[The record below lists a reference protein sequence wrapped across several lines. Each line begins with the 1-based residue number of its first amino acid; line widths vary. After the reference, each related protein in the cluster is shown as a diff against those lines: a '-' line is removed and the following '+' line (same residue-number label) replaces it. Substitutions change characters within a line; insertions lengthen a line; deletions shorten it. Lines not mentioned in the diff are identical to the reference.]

1 MDSVRERLE
10 GRDAPSSLTYFMVEN
25 AKCSTFDLTI
35 NVITREIKLK
45 NKTIVQLNRI
55 LVDLLPKLVQYERV
69 QIRRIFKDKE

>member
-10 GRDAPSSLTYFMVEN
+10 GRDAPSSLTYFMVED

-35 NVITREIKLK
+35 CVINKEIKLK
-45 NKTIVQLNRI
+45 NKTIAQLNRI

-69 QIRRIFKDKE
+69 QIRRIFKEKD

>member
-10 GRDAPSSLTYFMVEN
+10 GRDAPSSLTYFMVED
-25 AKCSTFDLTI
+25 AKCSTFDLTL
-35 NVITREIKLK
+35 NVINKEIKLK